1 MKSVSKETREKI
13 DRLFRGGSF
22 WSRVLASSEE
32 QVELLHEIGFSGEAG
47 AIPEIACLLVD
58 ASDPV
63 FRAAG
68 EAAHRLLQ
76 TLAPVELAGL
86 DQRIRMIGA
95 SDRGLDHGWRKLR
108 SSGLR
113 RFGSIEFAASL
124 FGLASFHNDGYVREA
139 AVNGLSALDDGQELP
154 FLLIRL
160 NDWVTPV
167 REAAAQAVSARLRPE
182 YAAHFLRNLRLV
194 LRLQA
199 CGRTNRALVDSVC
212 ELLRKP
218 ECREVLQSGMKSGD
232 RSLRWASFQLAA
244 GAEQSVRSIIVK
256 AALTDTD
263 SVARAWAVRRFLPE
277 VAATELPSVAIPM
290 LSDRFM
296 PVRRDALWALATKC
310 PALATEA
317 LKRGLLDRHVGI
329 REVARHFL
337 SADAGFD
344 VHHFYLEAMEAGDA
358 STLGAVIR
366 GLGETGKAEDA
377 ARVVPFLEAPKPQV
391 RRAAVYAV
399 GKLNAEPFGA
409 KLIRLLADE
418 TPGVSREALKALT
431 PKARHQSLEELW
443 RLFTLEQRVFVRRNV
458 LMLILYFGKW
468 QKLPPILLACAD
480 KDVRLAGL
488 AQAALRDWLRNYNRS
503 FAEPTRTDFEKI
515 QDALKQAEDRL
526 PHRAALEI
534 RACLKDYFP

>member
-1 MKSVSKETREKI
+1 MKSVSIETREKI
-13 DRLFRGGSF
+13 DRLFHGGSF

-58 ASDPV
+58 ASGPV
-63 FRAAG
+63 FRTAV
-68 EAAHRLLQ
+68 EAVHRLLQ
-76 TLAPVELAGL
+76 TLAPFDLVGL
-86 DQRIRMIGA
+86 DQRIRMISG

-108 SSGLR
+108 PTGLR
-113 RFGSIEFAASL
+113 RFDSSEFAASL

-139 AVNGLSALDDGQELP
+139 AVNSLSALQDGQELP

-160 NDWVTPV
+160 NDWVSPV
-167 REAAAQAVSARLRPE
+167 RDAAARAVSARLLPE

-199 CGRTNRALVDSVC
+199 CGRTNRALVDLVC
-212 ELLRKP
+212 VLLRKP
-218 ECREVLQSGMKSGD
+218 ECREALQSGIKSGD
-232 RSLRWASFQLAA
+232 RSLRRASFQLAA
-244 GAEQSVRSIIVK
+244 GAEQSVRAVIVK

-277 VAATELPSVAIPM
+277 VAANELPSVAIPM
-290 LSDRFM
+290 LTDRFM

-310 PALATEA
+310 PDLAVEP
-317 LKRGLLDRHVGI
+317 LKHAMLDRHVGM

-337 SADAGFD
+337 SADSMFD
-344 VHHFYLEAMEAGDA
+344 VRRFYLEALEVGESAP
-358 STLGAVIR
+358 LGASIR

-377 ARVVPFLEAPKPQV
+377 ALVLPFLGAPKPSI

-399 GKLNAEPFGA
+399 GKLNAEPFGEQ
-409 KLIRLLADE
+409 LIKLLADE
-418 TPGVSREALKALT
+418 MPGVSREALKALT
-431 PKARHQSLEELW
+431 PKAKHQSLGKLW
-443 RLFTLEQRVFVRRNV
+443 KLFASEQMVFVRRNAFI
-458 LMLILYFGKW
+458 LILFFGKW

-480 KDVRLAGL
+480 KDVRLSGL
-488 AQAALRDWLRNYNRS
+488 AQNALRDWLRNYNRS
-503 FAEPTRTDFEKI
+503 FAEPTRADFEKI
-515 QDALKQAEDRL
+515 EAALAQTETKL
-526 PHRAALEI
+526 PDRAAQEI